1 MCWSQKKKIFCIT
14 SLIIAVVLNFRKS
27 CFYKCSLESGSTFVK
42 CSELS
47 IVVLFILVFVIL
59 VYHRGVEDHFTRN
72 VIMLLSEGLTET
84 KINCTE
90 LIVCGRKVSYL
101 SEVHFKAVMTQKSLI
116 T

>member
-1 MCWSQKKKIFCIT
+1 MCWSQKKLFCII
-14 SLIIAVVLNFRKS
+14 SLIIRVVLNFKNS
-27 CFYKCSLESGSTFVK
+27 CFYKCSLESGCAFVK
-42 CSELS
+42 CSELRL
-47 IVVLFILVFVIL
+47 VVLFILVFVIL
-59 VYHRGVEDHFTRN
+59 LYHRDVEDHFTRN

-101 SEVHFKAVMTQKSLI
+101 SEVYFKAVITQKSLI